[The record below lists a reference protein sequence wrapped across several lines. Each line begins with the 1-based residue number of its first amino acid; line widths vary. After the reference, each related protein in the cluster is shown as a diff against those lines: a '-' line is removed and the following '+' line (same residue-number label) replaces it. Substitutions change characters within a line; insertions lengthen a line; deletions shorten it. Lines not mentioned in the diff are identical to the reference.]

1 MKDRKSKLKQTINFV
16 DMNGVG
22 TVRCHSGFRDIMV
35 YGYFHRYHWDFIVHQ
50 DVEFPD
56 CYIVSEAS
64 TGMCMTDPC
73 FAVMEDALSAALSV
87 IDEKRYYFFT
97 RTKDVLVDG
106 KYNLNNRNTNP
117 LTLGVMQLCMN

>member
-1 MKDRKSKLKQTINFV
+1 MKDRKSKLKQTIDFV

-22 TVRCHSGFRDIMV
+22 TVRCHDGFRDVMV

-87 IDEKRYYFFT
+87 IDEKRYYFSPVQKMCSWMESTTLIIET
-97 RTKDVLVDG
+97 RIL
-106 KYNLNNRNTNP
+106 
-117 LTLGVMQLCMN
+117 

>member
-56 CYIVSEAS
+56 YYIVSEAS
-64 TGMCMTDPC
+64 TGMRMTDNC
-73 FAVMEDALSAALSV
+73 YDNIEDALSAALSV
-87 IDEKRYYFFT
+87 IDEKQYYFFT

-106 KYNLNNRNTNP
+106 KYNLNKRNTNP

>member
-1 MKDRKSKLKQTINFV
+1 
-16 DMNGVG
+16 
-22 TVRCHSGFRDIMV
+22 
-35 YGYFHRYHWDFIVHQ
+35 
-50 DVEFPD
+50 
-56 CYIVSEAS
+56 
-64 TGMCMTDPC
+64 
-73 FAVMEDALSAALSV
+73 MEDALSAALSV

>member
-1 MKDRKSKLKQTINFV
+1 
-16 DMNGVG
+16 
-22 TVRCHSGFRDIMV
+22 
-35 YGYFHRYHWDFIVHQ
+35 
-50 DVEFPD
+50 
-56 CYIVSEAS
+56 
-64 TGMCMTDPC
+64 MTDPC